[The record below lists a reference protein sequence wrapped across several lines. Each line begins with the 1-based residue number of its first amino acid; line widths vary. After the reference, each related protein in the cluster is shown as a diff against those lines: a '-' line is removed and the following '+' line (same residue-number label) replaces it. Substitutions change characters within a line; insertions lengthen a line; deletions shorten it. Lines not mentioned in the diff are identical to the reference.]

1 MSRVALPILT
11 LVLTLGIALAS
22 LAAPGWAEPIT
33 QAELDSLRQ
42 DLEAQIAEKQVNLDH
57 VWTMVAAALVFLMQ
71 GGFLLLEAGLVRS
84 KNSINVA
91 QKNIA
96 DFVVATCA
104 FYLVGFALMF
114 GPTVGGWIGVGGF
127 AFNQR
132 DDWDFTFFVFQLV
145 FCGTAATILSGAV
158 AERMKFSGYLF
169 ATLIVSALV
178 YPLYGHW
185 AWGNLLIEDNA
196 AWLADLGFIDFAGS
210 TVVHSIGGWIALAA
224 VVVLGPRIGR
234 FDENGKPLPIHG
246 HSAVL
251 ATLGAL
257 LLWTGWIG
265 FNGGST
271 TVGSGDFAHIVANTM
286 ISASFGGVVAM
297 FLGRQ
302 ADGLYRPMWPIN
314 GVLAGLVGIT
324 AGCDA
329 VSTYGAVAIGAS
341 SGCVVFFGTRLLE
354 DVFKLDD
361 AVGAVPVHGICGAW
375 GTIMTGV
382 LAMPDKLAAADRL
395 TQIGV
400 QAMGVGVGFAWA
412 FGTSFVL
419 FKLIDSTIGMRVSA
433 EEEIEGLNSAE
444 HGTTLGTGALQ
455 KALIELAV
463 GESDLAKRLDDS
475 TGDESGELATAFN
488 MLMGNLQQLVNGI
501 SSNAE
506 RLVSASTELSQISN
520 EMTRSSEAA
529 SNQARSVSE
538 VTARVSSN
546 VEAMASSVGS
556 VSQNVNS
563 ISQSASEVS
572 AHIDGVSQEISGMTD
587 ASSMITEGAK
597 RAVAVA
603 DEAKRRVTSAS
614 DTIHAL
620 GEAGQR
626 IGDVLEAIRT
636 IAAQT
641 RMLAL
646 NATIEAAR
654 AGSAGRGFAVVASE
668 VKRLADN
675 TATATED
682 IEARIADIRGG
693 TDNAVS
699 VMSDIA
705 QVIDSMNASAD
716 DIGQRADQQ
725 IRLAR
730 EIAERTA
737 KARSN
742 SADMVERITSVAES
756 AVSASGEA
764 REAAEGSRSVY
775 GSIQEVNAAASQ
787 TSSSASRVR
796 DTSDSVARIASE
808 LQQAVGQLSKGGTAE
823 APCGPTGQPAQR
835 HVERPAPSQASAAKP
850 AQGPGK
856 PVLGG
861 GTAAPQTG

>member
-1 MSRVALPILT
+1 MNRVAVPLFT
-11 LVLTLGIALAS
+11 VGLTLGLALAVLVS
-22 LAAPGWAEPIT
+22 PSWAEPIT
-33 QAELDSLRQ
+33 QAELNALRQ
-42 DLEAQIAEKQVNLDH
+42 DLEAQIADKQVNLDH

-114 GPTVGGWIGVGGF
+114 GPTVEGLFGIGGF
-127 AFNQR
+127 AFNHR

-169 ATLIVSALV
+169 ATLIVSMLV
-178 YPLYGHW
+178 YPVYGHW
-185 AWGNLLIEDNA
+185 AWGNLLIGDNT

-210 TVVHSIGGWIALAA
+210 TVVHSVGGWIALAA
-224 VVVLGPRIGR
+224 IVVLGPRIGR
-234 FDENGKPLPIHG
+234 FDESGKPLPIHG

-251 ATLGAL
+251 ATMGAL
-257 LLWTGWIG
+257 VLWTGWIG

-271 TVGSGDFAHIVANTM
+271 TVGSGAFAHIVVNTM

-341 SGCVVFFGTRLLE
+341 SGCIVFFGTWLLE
-354 DVFKLDD
+354 DVLKLDD
-361 AVGAVPVHGICGAW
+361 AVGAVPVHGMSGAW
-375 GTIMTGV
+375 GTIMAGA
-382 LAMPDKLAAADRL
+382 LAMPDKLAVDDRL
-395 TQIGV
+395 TQVGV
-400 QAMGVGVGFAWA
+400 QAMGVGIAFVWA
-412 FGTSFVL
+412 FGTSYLL
-419 FKLIDSTIGMRVSA
+419 FKLIDMTIGMRVSA

-475 TGDESGELATAFN
+475 TGDESGELAMAFN
-488 MLMGNLQQLVNGI
+488 MLMGNLQKLVSGI
-501 SSNAE
+501 SSNAQ
-506 RLVSASTELSQISN
+506 RLVSASAELSHISN
-520 EMTRSSEAA
+520 EMTRSSAAA
-529 SNQARSVSE
+529 SEQARSVSDI
-538 VTARVSSN
+538 TARVSSN
-546 VEAMASSVGS
+546 VESMASSVGN

-563 ISQSASEVS
+563 ISHGASEVS
-572 AHIDGVSQEISGMTD
+572 AHIEGVSQEISGMTE
-587 ASSMITEGAK
+587 ASSKIAEGAK
-597 RAVAVA
+597 HAVAVA
-603 DEAKRRVTSAS
+603 DEAKRRVSSAS

-626 IGDVLEAIRT
+626 IGDVLEAIRA
-636 IAAQT
+636 IAGQT

-646 NATIEAAR
+646 NATIEAER
-654 AGSAGRGFAVVASE
+654 AGNAGRGFAVVASE

-682 IEARIADIRGG
+682 IEVRIGEIRSG

-725 IRLAR
+725 IQLAR
-730 EIAERTA
+730 EIAERTDR
-737 KARSN
+737 ARSN
-742 SADMVERITSVAES
+742 SADMVQRITSVAES

-764 REAAEGSRSVY
+764 REAADGSRSVY
-775 GSIQEVNAAASQ
+775 SSIQGVNDAASQ
-787 TSSSASRVR
+787 TSGSASKVR
-796 DTSDSVARIASE
+796 ETSDAVAKIASE
-808 LQQAVGQLSKGGTAE
+808 LQQAVGQLGRGSGAKAL
-823 APCGPTGQPAQR
+823 CGPA
-835 HVERPAPSQASAAKP
+835 ERPATGLA
-850 AQGPGK
+850 
-856 PVLGG
+856 GG
-861 GTAAPQTG
+861 SS